1 MPTYANFTALVRDWS
16 NKDSSVLSDTRI
28 QDCMRYAADK
38 CYRSLRVASLE
49 NTVTYTSTAL
59 TAATTAGNGY
69 APSKTELT
77 LPQDLIEFIQIR
89 EIDSVGRTCRL
100 FNEKTDLRTYNDW
113 YAEKYNYMAYWSRVG
128 NTLLLSPGF
137 NKGAGVGTPDKVE
150 LHYYKRLPALN
161 AVYSVNPNNY
171 AAGFLTTTNG
181 VTRLYFVDGNT
192 NTAYATQ
199 DAANTADTG
208 KVTATTS
215 AATSNT
221 TVIVD
226 NKVGTITTGM
236 ELSGT
241 GVDLN
246 SGAAPTVS
254 SITSQ
259 TSTAAEVVVS
269 NVQTISDN
277 IDLTF
282 SNTNSALYIGTETY
296 NWLRD
301 DNERVLLMGA
311 LAEAFAYLQDDD
323 QAAKYKQLF
332 NQEVVELNDEDAKR
346 NASGGNVQITY
357 NGRGLI

>member
-199 DAANTADTG
+199 EEANTADTT
-208 KVTATTS
+208 KVTAKINVAVNNSTAITNDGRS
-215 AATSNT
+215 G
-221 TVIVD
+221 TVV
-226 NKVGTITTGM
+226 NGM

-241 GVDLN
+241 GVTLN
-246 SGAAPTVS
+246 SGAAPLVTNAS
-254 SITSQ
+254 TQNSIVVDTAQ
-259 TSTAAEVVVS
+259 TLGD
-269 NVQTISDN
+269 NV
-277 IDLTF
+277 DLTF
-282 SNTNSALYIGTETY
+282 SNTNSALYIGNEVAH
-296 NWLRD
+296 WLRD
-301 DNERVLLMGA
+301 ENEKVLLFGA
-311 LAEAFAYLQDDD
+311 LSEAFAYLQDEE
-323 QAAKYKQLF
+323 QSKKYNELF
-332 NQEVVELNDEDAKR
+332 YQEIGALNDEDNKR
-346 NASGGNVQITY
+346 GASGGNVQINY

>member
-208 KVTATTS
+208 KITAKTNGTISGSTTI
-215 AATSNT
+215 T
-221 TVIVD
+221 VD
-226 NKVGTITTGM
+226 NLSGTIVNGM

-246 SGAAPTVS
+246 SGAAPIVTNAS
-254 SITSQ
+254 NQASIVVD
-259 TSTAAEVVVS
+259 TA
-269 NVQTISDN
+269 QTIADN

-323 QAAKYKQLF
+323 QGAKYKQLF
-332 NQEVVELNDEDAKR
+332 NQEVMELNDEDAKR
-346 NASGGNVQITY
+346 NASGGNIQITY